1 MDRRGV
7 RRQGVGTGRRSAGR
21 AEATS
26 RSETAVTIRRLKRLV
41 DKKTKLPRSLVE
53 ELARTAVLGQ
63 SAWEQARREN
73 NFAHFQPWLAKTFEL
88 KRQQAE
94 ALGYR
99 QSPYDALLDDYEP
112 EELTANVGRVLA
124 DLREQLVAAGRG
136 HSPASGRRPDTSL
149 LSRDYPI
156 DVQESFGKEAA
167 AAIGF
172 DFARGRLDVT
182 AHPFCTTLGPHDCR
196 ITTRY
201 DEHFFNAAFFG
212 ILHEAGH
219 GIYEQGLPPDRF
231 GLPLGEA
238 VSLGIHESQSRL
250 WENLVGRS
258 RAFWQHFYPAA
269 QKRFPAALGS
279 AGLDAF
285 YFAVN
290 DVRPSLIRVEADE
303 ATYNLHIL
311 IRFELEQALLS
322 GDLPVADAPAAWNE
336 KYRQYLGIAADRDAD
351 GVLQD
356 VHWSARAGRL
366 FPHLHP
372 GQSLRRAVLRRRRPG
387 IGRPARP
394 VRAGRV
400 PAVARLAPREDPSPR
415 PALFGR
421 RTRETGHRTGIVVGP
436 AAGASAGEV
445 RGAVRALTLNHRIIE
460 RLPHLAGDVGI
471 GLGIADELLFLRVPL
486 QLAAQPNRGHAQM
499 AHAGR
504 AVADLG
510 RADRRLAALHALDEV
525 AHVIVAYVDP
535 LGAGGQFLRE

>member
-1 MDRRGV
+1 MAQSPPALFDEVCQYV
-7 RRQGVGTGRRSAGR
+7 RQSSLLASVSYVLEWDERTMMPAAESQHRADQTTLLSGMIHQRWIDETFVGKVSELAAGPLAR
-21 AEATS
+21 EAD
-26 RSETAVTIRRLKRLV
+26 SETAVTIRRLKRLV

-73 NFAHFQPWLAKTFEL
+73 DFARFRPWLAKTFEL

-94 ALGYR
+94 ALGYK

-112 EELTANVGRVLA
+112 EESTANVGRVLA
-124 DLREQLVAAGRG
+124 DLRGELVGLVAAIRG
-136 HSPASGRRPDTSL
+136 SGRRPDTSL
-149 LSRDYPI
+149 LCRDYPI
-156 DVQESFGKEAA
+156 AVQEAFGKEAA

-201 DEHFFNAAFFG
+201 DERFFNAAFFG

-231 GLPLGEA
+231 GMPLGEA

-258 RAFWQHFYPAA
+258 RAFWQYFYSAA
-269 QKRFPAALGS
+269 QKRFPAALGG

-285 YFAVN
+285 CFAIN

-322 GDLPVADAPAAWNE
+322 GDLAAADAPGAWNE
-336 KYRQYLGIAADRDAD
+336 KYRQYLGIAPDRDAD

-356 VHWSARAGRL
+356 VHWSAGL
-366 FPHLHP
+366 VGYFPTYTLGNLYAAQFFAAADQELGGLHP
-372 GQSLRRAVLRRRRPG
+372 QFSRGEFQPLRDWLRDKIHRHGQRYSAAELVKRVTGRELSSAPLLAHLRAKYGELYG
-387 IGRPARP
+387 I
-394 VRAGRV
+394 
-400 PAVARLAPREDPSPR
+400 
-415 PALFGR
+415 
-421 RTRETGHRTGIVVGP
+421 
-436 AAGASAGEV
+436 
-445 RGAVRALTLNHRIIE
+445 
-460 RLPHLAGDVGI
+460 
-471 GLGIADELLFLRVPL
+471 
-486 QLAAQPNRGHAQM
+486 
-499 AHAGR
+499 
-504 AVADLG
+504 
-510 RADRRLAALHALDEV
+510 
-525 AHVIVAYVDP
+525 
-535 LGAGGQFLRE
+535 

>member
-1 MDRRGV
+1 MPQSPIALFDEVCQYV
-7 RRQGVGTGRRSAGR
+7 RQSSLLASVSAVLEWDER
-21 AEATS
+21 TMMPAAEAEHRADQTTLLS
-26 RSETAVTIRRLKRLV
+26 GMIHQRWTDEWLVAKVSELAAGPLANEADSETAVTIRRLKRLV

-73 NFAHFQPWLAKTFEL
+73 SFAYFRPWLAKTFDL

-94 ALGYR
+94 ALGYK

-124 DLREQLVAAGRG
+124 DLREQLVPLAAAIR
-136 HSPASGRRPDTSL
+136 ASGREPDTSL
-149 LSRDYPI
+149 LTRNYPI
-156 DVQESFGKEAA
+156 DVQESFGKAAA

-172 DFARGRLDVT
+172 NFSRGRLDVT

-231 GLPLGEA
+231 GMPLGEA
-238 VSLGIHESQSRL
+238 ISLGIHESQSRM

-258 RAFWQHFYPAA
+258 RAFWQHFYSAA

-279 AGLDAF
+279 ANLDAF

-311 IRFELEQALLS
+311 IRFELEQALLN
-322 GDLPVADAPAAWNE
+322 GDLPVADTPAAWNE
-336 KYRQYLGIAADRDAD
+336 KYRQYLGIVPARDAE

-356 VHWSARAGRL
+356 VHWSAGL
-366 FPHLHP
+366 VGYFPTYTL
-372 GQSLRRAVLRRRRPG
+372 GNLYASQ
-387 IGRPARP
+387 
-394 VRAGRV
+394 
-400 PAVARLAPREDPSPR
+400 
-415 PALFGR
+415 FF
-421 RTRETGHRTGIVVGP
+421 
-436 AAGASAGEV
+436 AA
-445 RGAVRALTLNHRIIE
+445 
-460 RLPHLAGDVGI
+460 
-471 GLGIADELLFLRVPL
+471 ADEELGGLHAQFARGEFQPLRDWL
-486 QLAAQPNRGHAQM
+486 REKIHRHGQRYLAAELVKRATGRELSSGPM
-499 AHAGR
+499 LAHLR
-504 AVADLG
+504 AKYGELYG
-510 RADRRLAALHALDEV
+510 
-525 AHVIVAYVDP
+525 I
-535 LGAGGQFLRE
+535 

>member
-1 MDRRGV
+1 M
-7 RRQGVGTGRRSAGR
+7 
-21 AEATS
+21 
-26 RSETAVTIRRLKRLV
+26 
-41 DKKTKLPRSLVE
+41 PRSLVE

-73 NFAHFQPWLAKTFEL
+73 DFAQFRPWLAKTFEL

-112 EELTANVGRVLA
+112 EELTANVAGVLA
-124 DLREQLVAAGRG
+124 DLREQLVPLVAAI
-136 HSPASGRRPDTSL
+136 STSGRQPDTSL
-149 LSRDYPI
+149 VSRNYPI

-201 DEHFFNAAFFG
+201 DERFFNAAFFG

-238 VSLGIHESQSRL
+238 ISLGIHESQSRL

-258 RAFWQHFYPAA
+258 RAFWQHFYAAA
-269 QKRFPAALGS
+269 QKRFPAALGDS
-279 AGLDAF
+279 SLDGF
-285 YFAVN
+285 YFAIN

-322 GDLPVADAPAAWNE
+322 GDLPAADAPAAWNE
-336 KYRQYLGIAADRDAD
+336 KYRQYLGHRGRSRCRRRAAGRS
-351 GVLQD
+351 LEC
-356 VHWSARAGRL
+356 RAGRL

-372 GQSLRRAVLRRRRPG
+372 RQSLRLAVLRYGRPG
-387 IGRPARP
+387 VGRPACP
-394 VRAGRV
+394 VRTGRV
-400 PAVARLAPREDPSPR
+400 PAVARVAPREDPS
-415 PALFGR
+415 AWSAVFLG
-421 RTRETGHRTGIVVGP
+421 RTRETRYGTGVIVRA
-436 AAGASAGEV
+436 AAGALEG
-445 RGAVRALTLNHRIIE
+445 
-460 RLPHLAGDVGI
+460 
-471 GLGIADELLFLRVPL
+471 
-486 QLAAQPNRGHAQM
+486 
-499 AHAGR
+499 
-504 AVADLG
+504 
-510 RADRRLAALHALDEV
+510 
-525 AHVIVAYVDP
+525 
-535 LGAGGQFLRE
+535 